1 MVAIGVDAMPER
13 ATTER
18 REHKS
23 PCHQPRAIQKPI
35 ATFDGNLQA
44 IAVLVAQRV
53 FVIRR
58 DEGVGSYLMASPDGQ
73 VFVLSEC
80 SLGTQRMLRERPGW
94 LVGCYAATPRP
105 RGPDGKRAC
114 PEFPTAPRVH
124 DDLHQHFLDLGLV
137 AADAIGVLAHAE

>member
-1 MVAIGVDAMPER
+1 MADR

-58 DEGVGSYLMASPDGQ
+58 DEGVGSYLMANPDGQ

-94 LVGCYAATPRP
+94 LVGCYAVTPRP
-105 RGPDGKRAC
+105 TGPDGKRAR
-114 PEFPTAPRVH
+114 PEFPTAPRLH
-124 DDLHQHFLDLGLV
+124 EDLHQHFCDLGLIAPAV
-137 AADAIGVLAHAE
+137 IEVRRYAE